1 MATRRQSEGKELEG
15 IFGPLPK
22 YSDGPSDG
30 DQLYDSRWDAK

>member
-1 MATRRQSEGKELEG
+1 MAARRQSEGKKLEG

-30 DQLYDSRWDAK
+30 DQLYDSGRDAE